1 MRITI
6 GAVES
11 AGFYDGECHI
21 YIEMYINEGNLTKD
35 FFNESFEI
43 AEFLNIDLKEYIE
56 RSKKYMAKLGYKH
69 YTFTSEIKLDDIEFL
84 IGDYVTKEKLIQIKG
99 AFEEEFIKEL
109 TMVTLTWVSFF
120 ASLFLLG

>member
-1 MRITI
+1 MSITI
-6 GAVES
+6 RAVES
-11 AGFYDGECHI
+11 TGFHYKEHRIC
-21 YIEMYINEGNLTKD
+21 IEMYINEGDFTKD

-43 AEFLNIDLKEYIE
+43 AEFLNINLEEYIK

-69 YTFTSEIKLDDIEFL
+69 YTFTSETKLDDIEFL

-109 TMVTLTWVSFF
+109 TMVTL
-120 ASLFLLG
+120 A